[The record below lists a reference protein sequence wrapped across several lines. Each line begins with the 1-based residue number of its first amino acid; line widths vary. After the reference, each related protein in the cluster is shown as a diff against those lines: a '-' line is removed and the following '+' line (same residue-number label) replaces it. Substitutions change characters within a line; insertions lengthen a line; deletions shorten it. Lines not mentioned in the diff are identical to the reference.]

1 MNKVV
6 LCPERIR
13 RIPPQF
19 SWVDHALAR
28 RRLFERAPVEAWALY
43 LFWLTVADA
52 EGVSYYAER
61 TLCRRLAIN
70 AAVLERARDALVHLG
85 LVAYRA
91 PLVQVL
97 AVPSST
103 SEPLSSTPASQ
114 RQVRE
119 RLAELRAQLNPRGNR
134 S

>member
-6 LCPERIR
+6 LCPERMR
-13 RIPPQF
+13 QIPPQF
-19 SWVDHALAR
+19 SWVDQRLAR
-28 RRLFERAPVEAWALY
+28 EKVFERAPVEAWALY

-52 EGVSYYAER
+52 EGLSYYADR

-70 AAVLERARDALVHLG
+70 AAVLERARAALLRLR

-97 AVPSST
+97 SFQPPTGDPPPTPSARRHAL
-103 SEPLSSTPASQ
+103 EQLS
-114 RQVRE
+114 
-119 RLAELRAQLNPRGNR
+119 ELRARLNPR
-134 S
+134 SPQP